1 MKKILFFVAML
12 SFAVNTAHAQ
22 LREEPYDYM
31 DLVVGG
37 KIGASAATLTKLGG
51 DYKMFP
57 YGSFYAELYLSQKI
71 SMALEVSYSRKG
83 TNGVIVREQQIIEE
97 LRFDEDGN
105 PRFYFGE
112 EYPYDYDIDYLN
124 TSYLFKYHPIP
135 MFNVYTGL
143 CLSRILSAKAKVA
156 DQSTKIRDLVN
167 SGDFSVPNGVELL
180 LGKRLTIDGR
190 WNWSP
195 RHISKDEKSRRLLG
209 RPCNNFFSVTVGY
222 KMQVL

>member
-51 DYKMFP
+51 DYKLFP

-83 TNGVIVREQQIIEE
+83 TNNVIVQGEQIPEEWREE
-97 LRFDEDGN
+97 FSHW
-105 PRFYFGE
+105 GE
-112 EYPYDYDIDYLN
+112 EYPYNYHIDYLN
-124 TSYLFKYHPIP
+124 TSYLFKFHPVPII
-135 MFNVYTGL
+135 NVYTGL
-143 CLSRILSAKAKVA
+143 CLGRMLSANATFA
-156 DQSTKIRDLVN
+156 DKDVNIRSIVH
-167 SGDFSVPNGVELL
+167 SGDFSVPVGAEILI
-180 LGKRLTIDGR
+180 GKHLTIDGR

-195 RHISKDEKSRRLLG
+195 RGISKGDEAKRLLG
-209 RPCNNFFSVTVGY
+209 KPCNNFFSVTVGY
-222 KMQVL
+222 KFQAL